1 MGRWPGIE
9 EANMDIID
17 RPDLQRAAD
26 LFADACRIS
35 RQHAEEAAAALRTYG
50 AHGADIAGCV
60 RVHFPVV
67 TKDYLRSL
75 ARNVSILTDAAH
87 AARPPRVRL
96 STMRALARA
105 VAQRD
110 GSGYYGPQP

>member
-1 MGRWPGIE
+1 M
-9 EANMDIID
+9 NIID

-50 AHGADIAGCV
+50 AHGPDVSGCV
-60 RVHFPVV
+60 REHFPQC
-67 TKDYLRSL
+67 TRDYLRSL
-75 ARNVSILTDAAH
+75 ARNVAILTDAAY

-105 VAQRD
+105 IAQRD